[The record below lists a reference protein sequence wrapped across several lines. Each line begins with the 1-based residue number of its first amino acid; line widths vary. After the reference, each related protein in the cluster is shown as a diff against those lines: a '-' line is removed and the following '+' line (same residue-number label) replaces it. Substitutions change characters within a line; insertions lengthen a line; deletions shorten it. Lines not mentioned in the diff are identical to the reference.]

1 MRDLFF
7 KACRFLKLLCR
18 IGFAARLEV
27 EEFVFFTTSL
37 FWENAEKFGSKS
49 HLSLPTNLPTS
60 HPSHPTYLPNL
71 PTSQPTYLLTSQP
84 TNLPINQPTYLINQP
99 TYCDG
104 MENNLKVI
112 CELEDQNKGQIQ
124 VKIHSRR
131 YYTLFVSQFCPC
143 CALSMSC
150 CLLIYLGNFS
160 LPGDQSKALIR
171 LLGGCYRIAVD
182 CSAADKQNIS
192 YFCRNTLH
200 QLIFAADLQLV

>member
-1 MRDLFF
+1 MRALFF

-27 EEFVFFTTSL
+27 EEFVFFTTYL

-60 HPSHPTYLPNL
+60 QPNY
-71 PTSQPTYLLTSQP
+71 QPTYLQA
-84 TNLPINQPTYLINQP
+84 NQPTYLSTNQP

>member
-49 HLSLPTNLPTS
+49 HLS
-60 HPSHPTYLPNL
+60 L

-171 LLGGCYRIAVD
+171 LVGGCYRIAVD

>member
-1 MRDLFF
+1 MRALFF

-49 HLSLPTNLPTS
+49 HLSLPTYKPTKL
-60 HPSHPTYLPNL
+60 PTYLP
-71 PTSQPTYLLTSQP
+71 TSQP

-112 CELEDQNKGQIQ
+112 CELEDQNKG
-124 VKIHSRR
+124 
-131 YYTLFVSQFCPC
+131 
-143 CALSMSC
+143 
-150 CLLIYLGNFS
+150 
-160 LPGDQSKALIR
+160 
-171 LLGGCYRIAVD
+171 
-182 CSAADKQNIS
+182 
-192 YFCRNTLH
+192 
-200 QLIFAADLQLV
+200 